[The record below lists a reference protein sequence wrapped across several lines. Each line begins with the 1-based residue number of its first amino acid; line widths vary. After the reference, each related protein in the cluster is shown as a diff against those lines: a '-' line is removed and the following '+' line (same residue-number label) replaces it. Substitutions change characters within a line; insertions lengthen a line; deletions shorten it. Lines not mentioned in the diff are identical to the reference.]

1 MSYHQIFE
9 RAYALC
15 VKYSSPA
22 IYDIAT
28 MNESGLL
35 GVICLLSRLQDS

>member
-1 MSYHQIFE
+1 MSYHQLFN

-15 VKYSSPA
+15 VRFNSPA
-22 IYDIAT
+22 IYDIAA
-28 MNESGLL
+28 MNEGGLI

>member
-1 MSYHQIFE
+1 MSYAQLFE

-15 VKYSSPA
+15 VRFNSPA

-28 MNESGLL
+28 MNESGLM